1 MSKEQSLIDLINET
15 LESDTVELPVFD
27 DIALRIHREVRENKL
42 DAEGITRMLED
53 DPVLVSGVLRMAN
66 SSFFSGLA
74 EVRSLRDATVRL
86 GLKQVAAIVMS
97 VSQKRMY
104 SASRGP
110 FKARMLELFQ
120 HVSAA
125 SMAARWI
132 VERAGYRPLADEAFV
147 AGLLHDVG
155 KLSLLRIIEEL
166 NQEKSLPL
174 TNMLVE
180 TTLDQLYCEHGA
192 SLLKRWNLPE
202 AFQVVLRSQADEHP
216 DESNIT
222 LMAVRLADK
231 TCAAEGIS
239 DRPDP
244 DLSLED
250 CLESRALGLNEIDIA
265 ELRIMLE
272 DATTA
277 VDKAA

>member
-1 MSKEQSLIDLINET
+1 MSQNQSLIDLINET
-15 LESDTVELPVFD
+15 LESGSVELPVFD
-27 DIALRIHREVRENKL
+27 DIALRIHREARENKL
-42 DAEGITRMLED
+42 DAKGISRMLEQ

-74 EVRSLRDATVRL
+74 EIRNLHDAIVRL

-110 FKARMLELFQ
+110 FKARMLQLYQ
-120 HVSAA
+120 HVSATA
-125 SMAARWI
+125 MAARWI
-132 VERAGYRPLADEAFV
+132 VVRAGYRPLADEAFV

-166 NQEKSLPL
+166 NAQQSLPL
-174 TNMLVE
+174 TNQLVD
-180 TTLDQLYCEHGA
+180 TTLEQLHCDHGA
-192 SLLKRWNLPE
+192 SLLQSWNLPE
-202 AFQVVLRSQADEHP
+202 AFQAVVRTQAADEP
-216 DESNIT
+216 DETNVT

-231 TCAAEGIS
+231 ACALEGLS

-244 DLSLED
+244 DVNLESSLET
-250 CLESRALGLNEIDIA
+250 RALGLNEIDIA
-265 ELRIMLE
+265 ELRIVLE
-272 DATTA
+272 DANDQTA
-277 VDKAA
+277 QAA